1 MSGYGSR
8 RRLNR
13 MFSRERLGDYFRTLL
28 WVAPLTLLIWL
39 YAERE
44 QIATVTDVPVR
55 FDVEANGL
63 RQVATVIRPVDRT
76 VVVTLEGPRVRL
88 DSLRTRLAGDGP
100 QSVVSI
106 DLPPDVPL
114 GVASRSV
121 VEELNRQS
129 LFRLNGVKVVAA
141 SPAQFVVEVDELATR
156 ELVVVADPSA
166 TSLEGVP
173 VFDPP
178 TVKLTGPKSVLD
190 RLTEE
195 DTSGRPAIRAA
206 LHSLGAARLPGEHV
220 NVEVPLIMPS
230 VVGEAVDPSRFSLQP
245 ERVRASFRVRQADV
259 ALTLPAVP
267 IFPLAPQTLL
277 DEFRPVFEPTLPNV
291 TVVGPPEIIEALRAG
306 TATRMPRAILELSR
320 DDLPAGRVRRR
331 QVRFDLPEGV
341 RVSPDDSRREVEFT
355 LVPRQRPE

>member
-13 MFSRERLGDYFRTLL
+13 MFSRERLADYLRTLL

-44 QIATVTDVPVR
+44 QIATVSDVPVR

-63 RQVATVIRPVDRT
+63 RQVATVVRPADRT

-88 DSLRTRLAGDGP
+88 DSLRTRLAGDSP
-100 QSVVSI
+100 QSVITI

-114 GVASRSV
+114 GTASRSV

-129 LFRLNGVKVVAA
+129 LFRFNGVKVVSAA
-141 SPAQFVVEVDELATR
+141 PAQFVVEVDELATK
-156 ELVVVADPSA
+156 ELVVVADPSV
-166 TSLEGVP
+166 TGLEGLP

-178 TVKLTGPKSVLD
+178 TVKLTGPKSVLE
-190 RLTEE
+190 RITEE
-195 DTSGRPAIRAA
+195 DAAGRPAVRAA
-206 LHSLGAARLPGEHV
+206 LPALRSPGEHV
-220 NVEVPLIMPS
+220 NVEVGLLMPAVVSES
-230 VVGEAVDPSRFSLQP
+230 VDISRFSLQP
-245 ERVRASFRVRQADV
+245 ERVRATFRVRQADV
-259 ALTLPAVP
+259 VLTLPSVP

-277 DEFRPVFEPTLPNV
+277 DTYRPVFEPTLPNV
-291 TVVGPPEIIEALRAG
+291 TVIGPRDVIESLRNG
-306 TATRMPRAILELSR
+306 TAGRMPRAILELSR
-320 DDLPAGRVRRR
+320 DDLPPGRPRMR

-341 RVSPDDSRREVEFT
+341 RVSPEDARREVEFT

>member
-13 MFSRERLGDYFRTLL
+13 MFSRERLADYLRTLL

-44 QIATVTDVPVR
+44 QIATVSDVPVR

-63 RQVATVIRPVDRT
+63 RQVATVVRPADRT

-100 QSVVSI
+100 QSVITI

-114 GVASRSV
+114 GTASRSV

-129 LFRLNGVKVVAA
+129 LFRFNGVKVVSAA
-141 SPAQFVVEVDELATR
+141 PAQFVVEVDELATK

-166 TSLEGVP
+166 TGLEGLP
-173 VFDPP
+173 VFEPP

-190 RLTEE
+190 RITEE
-195 DTSGRPAIRAA
+195 DAAGRPAVRAA
-206 LHSLGAARLPGEHV
+206 LQALPSLRSPGEHV
-220 NVEVPLIMPS
+220 NVEVSLVMPS
-230 VVGEAVDPSRFSLQP
+230 AVSDSVDPSRFTLQP
-245 ERVRASFRVRQADV
+245 ERVRATFRVRQADV
-259 ALTLPAVP
+259 TLTLPSVP

-277 DEFRPVFEPTLPNV
+277 DTYRPVFEPTLPNV
-291 TVVGPPEIIEALRAG
+291 TVIGPRDVIESLRNG
-306 TATRMPRAILELSR
+306 TAGRMPRAILELSR
-320 DDLPAGRVRRR
+320 DDLPPGRPRTR
-331 QVRFDLPEGV
+331 QVRFDLPEGL
-341 RVSPDDSRREVEFT
+341 RVSPEDARREVEFT
-355 LVPRQRPE
+355 LVPRTRPE